1 VTDVTNPLASEASSA
16 QVESQKITVRI
27 SIILLM
33 IILADGILTSADGV
47 EVILQ
52 VNPLVVEVRGE
63 GGGATDLWL
72 GSEE

>member
-1 VTDVTNPLASEASSA
+1 VEPSTVTDVTTPLTSEASSA

-33 IILADGILTSADGV
+33 IVLADGILTSDDGV

-52 VNPLVVEVRGE
+52 VNPHVVEVRGE
-63 GGGATDLWL
+63 G
-72 GSEE
+72 S